1 MPIPAFAPVLSPPL
15 VLEVGVE
22 ASVEELAVEVIVFVP
37 GLVLDMEAVELVG
50 LDKLV
55 VVAVDEMLNV
65 PETATGLVAPS

>member
-15 VLEVGVE
+15 VSEVGVE

-55 VVAVDEMLNV
+55 VVAVDEMLNA